1 MKKRLLSMALA
12 FVMILTMVPTAF
24 AGDKGI
30 GDLMDLLP
38 GNEAVNGAVLEILN
52 GGILGK
58 EEESLQEIMEVIDK
72 EYNKPHGT
80 AGYVAGENSYFVS
93 LGDSTITGMGTG
105 DAAYANHGYKAKV
118 PASAPYQVAQALG
131 LEYEQLAMAGLR
143 TTDLRYIL
151 DAGFAADDYTIN
163 ATKKLIDTYAGGIDK
178 MRSDYAAELAKA
190 DLIAVSIGSCH
201 FTSFINAQLSGAIA
215 DLLNKELESLLKGF
229 LGGTIKKTLSQYVDL
244 DNDRV
249 YAMNWETYLGVE
261 GAAQLAAAL
270 NETKTKLM
278 EEGIPEST
286 PVNLVEVAGLEVP
299 ASIKDRLV
307 INVPVAQLMMDF
319 MEYFL
324 YAYVTFIEDS
334 EAAFNKIH
342 EIAPNAELLVLSLY
356 NPTDELVLEMNGVQ
370 IPLGEYY
377 GYMVKAMSLYF
388 LDYAEATPNTS
399 FVDVYNTESN
409 ADKKM
414 SDGTAYEMMDY
425 LMSYAET
432 SSDFHATKAGNTY
445 MKDQILAA
453 LAPEAEG
460 LLGDVNGDSL
470 VDTLDAMLILRWD
483 AELIDTDELNLKM
496 GDVNGDTLVDTL
508 DAMLILRLD
517 AELIDKLPAA

>member
-1 MKKRLLSMALA
+1 MKRRILSLTLA
-12 FVMILTMVPTAF
+12 IVMILTMIPAAF

-30 GDLMDLLP
+30 EDLMELLP
-38 GNEAVNGAVLEILN
+38 GNETVNNAVLEILN
-52 GGILGK
+52 GGILGN
-58 EEESLQEIMEVIDK
+58 EEESLQEIMDVIDK

-80 AGYVAGENSYFVS
+80 AGYVTGENSYFVS

-105 DAAYANHGYKAKV
+105 DSAYTNYGYKAKV

-131 LEYEQLAMAGLR
+131 VEYEQLAMAGLR
-143 TTDLRYIL
+143 ATDLRYIL
-151 DAGFAADDYTIN
+151 DASFTADDYTSSS
-163 ATKKLIDTYAGGIDK
+163 TKKLIDSYGGGIEK
-178 MRSDYAAELAKA
+178 MRNDYVTELAKA

-201 FTSFINAQLSGAIA
+201 FTSFINAQLSGSIA
-215 DLLNKELESLLKGF
+215 ELLNKELASLLKGF
-229 LGGTIKKTLSQYVDL
+229 LGSTIKKTISQYVDL

-249 YAMNWETYLGVE
+249 YEMNWEAYLGAE
-261 GAAQLAAAL
+261 GTAQLAAAL
-270 NETKTKLM
+270 AETKAKLI

-286 PVNLVEVAGLEVP
+286 PVNLVEVAGLEVQ
-299 ASIKDRLV
+299 ASIKDRLI
-307 INVPVAQLMMDF
+307 INVPVAQLMTDF

-324 YAYVTFIEDS
+324 YAYVTFMKDS
-334 EAAFNKIH
+334 EVVFNKIH
-342 EIAPNAELLVLSLY
+342 EIAPNAELLVLSMY
-356 NPTDELVLEMNGVQ
+356 NPTDELVLAMDETE

-388 LDYAEATPNTS
+388 IDYAEATPNTS

-432 SSDFHATKAGNTY
+432 SADFHATVAGNTY

-460 LLGDVNGDSL
+460 LLGDADGSGVVDYVDAML
-470 VDTLDAMLILRWD
+470 VLQYHTGVITNEALALAQCDVDASGAVDYVDAMLILQYHTGV
-483 AELIDTDELNLKM
+483 IS
-496 GDVNGDTLVDTL
+496 GF
-508 DAMLILRLD
+508 
-517 AELIDKLPAA
+517 